1 MKTKNKM
8 KQREIKFRA
17 WDKKEKKMITE
28 KFSVSFDGI
37 PHDTIGHL
45 GRNHK
50 EGDIYEGKDVG
61 IVIMQYTGLHDK
73 RGKEIFEGDL
83 IQTILKEPYVVRYD
97 DSLGQFFGERKSREE
112 RETIKISGIAFNRYK
127 VIGNI
132 CEHKK

>member
-1 MKTKNKM
+1 MN
-8 KQREIKFRA
+8 KQREIKIRA
-17 WDKKEKKMITE
+17 WDKIAKRFIPCHAGLFVEVLE
-28 KFSVSFDGI
+28 EGGFKF
-37 PHDTIGHL
+37 P
-45 GRNHK
+45 
-50 EGDIYEGKDVG
+50 IYTKDSDEN
-61 IVIMQYTGLHDK
+61 IILTQYTGLKDK
-73 RGKEIFEGDL
+73 DGNEIYEGDL

>member
-1 MKTKNKM
+1 M
-8 KQREIKFRA
+8 KQRILKFRA
-17 WDKKEKKMITE
+17 WDKEIKAFVYITLIKGSQFIFEVPGIESKGGWSKKA
-28 KFSVSFDGI
+28 
-37 PHDTIGHL
+37 L
-45 GRNHK
+45 GEWH
-50 EGDIYEGKDVG
+50 
-61 IVIMQYTGLHDK
+61 QYTGLHDK